1 MASATLASH
10 DGEEV
15 LFEGRAA
22 LVPSVGTLL
31 LAILTLGL
39 WLLVRWFQTMG
50 QHLPHHDAA
59 HRRGDRRAVEE
70 AGADR
75 PVSRG
80 GLHGRA
86 PFGQRIMGT
95 GNLLLKT
102 FDKTT
107 PELNV
112 LAIKTDVVKL
122 YESVRA
128 ATEADK
134 PRRGVRMVDYETGT
148 ALTRFDLHA
157 LVRRRIGRQER
168 VDDRRRRREVRDRAT
183 TPDPGPT

>member
-1 MASATLASH
+1 MPSATLASH
-10 DGEEV
+10 DGEEL

-22 LVPSVGTLL
+22 LVPSFTTLL
-31 LAILTLGL
+31 AAILTLGL
-39 WLLVRWFQTMG
+39 WLLVRWFQTLG
-50 QHLPHHDAA
+50 RTYRITT
-59 HRRGDRRAVEE
+59 RRIVVETGVLSKKLEQIDLYRVADYTVDR
-70 AGADR
+70 
-75 PVSRG
+75 
-80 GLHGRA
+80 

-112 LAIKTDVVKL
+112 IGIKTDVVKL

-134 PRRGVRMVDYETGT
+134 ARRGVRMVDYETAGS
-148 ALTRFDLHA
+148 
-157 LVRRRIGRQER
+157 
-168 VDDRRRRREVRDRAT
+168 
-183 TPDPGPT
+183 

>member
-1 MASATLASH
+1 MASTTLASH

-22 LVPSVGTLL
+22 LVPSLTTLL

-39 WLLVRWFQTMG
+39 WLIVRWFQTLG
-50 QHLPHHDAA
+50 RTYRITT
-59 HRRGDRRAVEE
+59 RRIVVETGVLSKKLE
-70 AGADR
+70 QIDLYRVADYTVER
-75 PVSRG
+75 PF
-80 GLHGRA
+80 L
-86 PFGQRIMGT
+86 QRIMGT

-112 LAIKTDVVKL
+112 LAIKADVVRL

-134 PRRGVRMVDYETGT
+134 ARRGVRMVDYES
-148 ALTRFDLHA
+148 AA
-157 LVRRRIGRQER
+157 
-168 VDDRRRRREVRDRAT
+168 
-183 TPDPGPT
+183 P

>member
-22 LVPSVGTLL
+22 LVPSFSTLL
-31 LAILTLGL
+31 AAILTLGL
-39 WLLVRWFQTMG
+39 WLLVRWFKTMG
-50 QHLPHHDAA
+50 CTYRITT
-59 HRRGDRRAVEE
+59 RRIVVETGVLSKKLE
-70 AGADR
+70 QIDLYRVADYTVER
-75 PVSRG
+75 
-80 GLHGRA
+80 

-112 LAIKTDVVKL
+112 MAIKTDVVKL
-122 YESVRA
+122 YEAVRA

-134 PRRGVRMVDYETGT
+134 ARRGVRMVDYESAGS
-148 ALTRFDLHA
+148 
-157 LVRRRIGRQER
+157 
-168 VDDRRRRREVRDRAT
+168 
-183 TPDPGPT
+183 

>member
-1 MASATLASH
+1 MRTSGLLGIGGDRSRYTQSAQVVLLDRLMASATLAAH
-10 DGEEV
+10 EGEEV

-31 LAILTLGL
+31 LAVLTLGL
-39 WLLVRWFQTMG
+39 WLLVRWFQTLG
-50 QHLPHHDAA
+50 KSYRITT
-59 HRRGDRRAVEE
+59 RRIVVETGVLSKKLE
-70 AGADR
+70 QIDLYRVADYTVER
-75 PVSRG
+75 
-80 GLHGRA
+80 

-134 PRRGVRMVDYETGT
+134 ARRGVRMVDYEGSQ
-148 ALTRFDLHA
+148 H
-157 LVRRRIGRQER
+157 
-168 VDDRRRRREVRDRAT
+168 
-183 TPDPGPT
+183 

>member
-1 MASATLASH
+1 MASVTLASH

-22 LVPSVGTLL
+22 LVPSVSTLL
-31 LAILTLGL
+31 ASILTLGL
-39 WLLVRWFQTMG
+39 WLLVRWFQTLG
-50 QHLPHHDAA
+50 KSYRITN
-59 HRRGDRRAVEE
+59 RRIVVETGVLSKKLE
-70 AGADR
+70 QIDLYRVADYTVER
-75 PVSRG
+75 P
-80 GLHGRA
+80 L
-86 PFGQRIMGT
+86 GQRLMGT

-134 PRRGVRMVDYETGT
+134 ARRGVRMVDYEG
-148 ALTRFDLHA
+148 AGA
-157 LVRRRIGRQER
+157 
-168 VDDRRRRREVRDRAT
+168 
-183 TPDPGPT
+183 PG

>member
-1 MASATLASH
+1 MASVTLAAH

-22 LVPSVGTLL
+22 LVPSITTLL
-31 LAILTLGL
+31 ACIFTLGL
-39 WLLVRWFQTMG
+39 WLLVRWFQT
-50 QHLPHHDAA
+50 LDRTYRITT
-59 HRRGDRRAVEE
+59 RRIVVETGVLSKKLE
-70 AGADR
+70 QIDLYRVADYTVER
-75 PVSRG
+75 
-80 GLHGRA
+80 
-86 PFGQRIMGT
+86 PFGQRLMGT

-112 LAIKTDVVKL
+112 MAIKTDVVKL

-134 PRRGVRMVDYETGT
+134 ARRGVRMVDYESG
-148 ALTRFDLHA
+148 AN
-157 LVRRRIGRQER
+157 
-168 VDDRRRRREVRDRAT
+168 
-183 TPDPGPT
+183 

>member
-1 MASATLASH
+1 MRTSGRLGIHQAQQSAAVSSSRRREISDVSPIVLLDRLMASTTLANR

-22 LVPSVGTLL
+22 LVPSFTTLL
-31 LAILTLGL
+31 AAILTLGL
-39 WLLVRWFQTMG
+39 WLLVRWFRTLG
-50 QHLPHHDAA
+50 TSYRITT
-59 HRRGDRRAVEE
+59 HRIVVETGVLSKKLE
-70 AGADR
+70 QIDLYRVADYTVER
-75 PVSRG
+75 
-80 GLHGRA
+80 

-112 LAIKTDVVKL
+112 LNIKTDVVKL

-134 PRRGVRMVDYETGT
+134 ARRGVRMVDYES
-148 ALTRFDLHA
+148 
-157 LVRRRIGRQER
+157 
-168 VDDRRRRREVRDRAT
+168 AT
-183 TPDPGPT
+183 P

>member
-22 LVPSVGTLL
+22 LVPSVATLL
-31 LAILTLGL
+31 LAIVTLGL
-39 WLLVRWFQTMG
+39 WLIVAWFQT
-50 QHLPHHDAA
+50 LSRTYRITT
-59 HRRGDRRAVEE
+59 RRIVVESGVLSKKLE
-70 AGADR
+70 QIDLYRVADYTVER
-75 PVSRG
+75 
-80 GLHGRA
+80 

-122 YESVRA
+122 YEQVRA

-134 PRRGVRMVDYETGT
+134 VRRGVRMVDYET
-148 ALTRFDLHA
+148 
-157 LVRRRIGRQER
+157 I
-168 VDDRRRRREVRDRAT
+168 
-183 TPDPGPT
+183 

>member
-1 MASATLASH
+1 VRALLKSCYSISSMASTTLASH

-22 LVPSVGTLL
+22 LVPSFGTLL
-31 LAILTLGL
+31 LAIVTFGL
-39 WLLVRWFQTMG
+39 WLLVRWVQTLG
-50 QHLPHHDAA
+50 RSYRITT
-59 HRRGDRRAVEE
+59 RRIVVESGVLSKKLE
-70 AGADR
+70 QIDLYRVADYTVER
-75 PVSRG
+75 
-80 GLHGRA
+80 
-86 PFGQRIMGT
+86 PFGQRLMGT

-134 PRRGVRMVDYETGT
+134 ARRGVRLVDYETG
-148 ALTRFDLHA
+148 AS
-157 LVRRRIGRQER
+157 G
-168 VDDRRRRREVRDRAT
+168 
-183 TPDPGPT
+183 

>member
-1 MASATLASH
+1 MPAHVPLASH

-22 LVPSVGTLL
+22 LVPSVATLL
-31 LAILTLGL
+31 LCFLTLGL
-39 WLLVRWFQTMG
+39 WLIVRWFQTLG
-50 QHLPHHDAA
+50 RTYRITS
-59 HRRGDRRAVEE
+59 RRIVVESGVLSKKLE
-70 AGADR
+70 QIDLYRVADYTVER
-75 PVSRG
+75 S
-80 GLHGRA
+80 
-86 PFGQRIMGT
+86 FGQRIMGT

-112 LAIKTDVVKL
+112 MAIKTDVVKL

-134 PRRGVRMVDYETGT
+134 ARRGVRMIDYESTG
-148 ALTRFDLHA
+148 
-157 LVRRRIGRQER
+157 G
-168 VDDRRRRREVRDRAT
+168 
-183 TPDPGPT
+183 

>member
-1 MASATLASH
+1 MAVSATLASH

-22 LVPSVGTLL
+22 LVPSVTTLL
-31 LAILTLGL
+31 LSVLTLGL
-39 WLLVRWFQTMG
+39 WLIVRWFQTLG
-50 QHLPHHDAA
+50 RTYRITT
-59 HRRGDRRAVEE
+59 RRIVVETGVLSKKLE
-70 AGADR
+70 QIDLYRVADYTVER
-75 PVSRG
+75 
-80 GLHGRA
+80 

-112 LAIKTDVVKL
+112 VAIKTDVVRL

-134 PRRGVRMVDYETGT
+134 ARRGVRMIDYESAGS
-148 ALTRFDLHA
+148 
-157 LVRRRIGRQER
+157 
-168 VDDRRRRREVRDRAT
+168 
-183 TPDPGPT
+183 

>member
-22 LVPSVGTLL
+22 LVPGFGTLL
-31 LAILTLGL
+31 IAILTLGL
-39 WLLVRWFQTMG
+39 WLIVRWFQTLG
-50 QHLPHHDAA
+50 RTYRITT
-59 HRRGDRRAVEE
+59 RRIVVESGVLSKKLE
-70 AGADR
+70 QIDLYRVADYTVER
-75 PVSRG
+75 
-80 GLHGRA
+80 

-122 YESVRA
+122 YERVRA

-134 PRRGVRMVDYETGT
+134 ARRGVRMVDYESGS
-148 ALTRFDLHA
+148 L
-157 LVRRRIGRQER
+157 
-168 VDDRRRRREVRDRAT
+168 
-183 TPDPGPT
+183 GP

>member
-1 MASATLASH
+1 
-10 DGEEV
+10 V

-22 LVPSVGTLL
+22 LVPSFGTLL
-31 LAILTLGL
+31 IAILTLGL

-50 QHLPHHDAA
+50 RTYRITT
-59 HRRGDRRAVEE
+59 RRIVVETGVLSKKLE
-70 AGADR
+70 QIDLYRVADYTVER
-75 PVSRG
+75 
-80 GLHGRA
+80 
-86 PFGQRIMGT
+86 PFGQRLMGT

-112 LAIKTDVVKL
+112 SAIKTDVVKL

-134 PRRGVRMVDYETGT
+134 ARRGVRVVDYES
-148 ALTRFDLHA
+148 ANPSA
-157 LVRRRIGRQER
+157 
-168 VDDRRRRREVRDRAT
+168 
-183 TPDPGPT
+183 

>member
-1 MASATLASH
+1 MTSVTLASH

-22 LVPSVGTLL
+22 LVPSFATLAL
-31 LAILTLGL
+31 SILTLGL
-39 WLLVRWFQTMG
+39 WLIVRWFQTMG
-50 QHLPHHDAA
+50 RTYRITT
-59 HRRGDRRAVEE
+59 RRIVVETGVLSKKLE
-70 AGADR
+70 QIDLYRVADYTVER
-75 PVSRG
+75 
-80 GLHGRA
+80 

-107 PELNV
+107 PDLNV
-112 LAIKTDVVKL
+112 MAIKTDVVKL

-134 PRRGVRMVDYETGT
+134 ARRGVRMVDYES
-148 ALTRFDLHA
+148 AA
-157 LVRRRIGRQER
+157 N
-168 VDDRRRRREVRDRAT
+168 
-183 TPDPGPT
+183 

>member
-22 LVPSVGTLL
+22 LVPGFGTLL
-31 LAILTLGL
+31 VAILTLGL
-39 WLLVRWFQTMG
+39 WLIVRWFQTLG
-50 QHLPHHDAA
+50 RTYRITT
-59 HRRGDRRAVEE
+59 RRIVVETGVLSKKLE
-70 AGADR
+70 QIDLYRVADYTVER
-75 PVSRG
+75 
-80 GLHGRA
+80 

-107 PELNV
+107 PELDV
-112 LAIKTDVVKL
+112 LGIKTDVVKL
-122 YESVRA
+122 YERVRA

-134 PRRGVRMVDYETGT
+134 ARRGVRMVDYESSS
-148 ALTRFDLHA
+148 
-157 LVRRRIGRQER
+157 V
-168 VDDRRRRREVRDRAT
+168 
-183 TPDPGPT
+183 GP

>member
-1 MASATLASH
+1 MASVTLASH

-22 LVPSVGTLL
+22 LVPSVSTLF

-39 WLLVRWFQTMG
+39 WLLVRWFQTLG
-50 QHLPHHDAA
+50 KTYRITS
-59 HRRGDRRAVEE
+59 RRIVVETGVLSKKLE
-70 AGADR
+70 QIDLYRVADYTVER
-75 PVSRG
+75 
-80 GLHGRA
+80 
-86 PFGQRIMGT
+86 PFGQRLMGT

-134 PRRGVRMVDYETGT
+134 ARRGVRMVDYEG
-148 ALTRFDLHA
+148 ANN
-157 LVRRRIGRQER
+157 
-168 VDDRRRRREVRDRAT
+168 
-183 TPDPGPT
+183 P

>member
-22 LVPSVGTLL
+22 LVPSFATLL
-31 LAILTLGL
+31 AAILTLGL
-39 WLLVRWFQTMG
+39 WLLVRWFQTLG
-50 QHLPHHDAA
+50 KTYRITN
-59 HRRGDRRAVEE
+59 RRIVVETGVLSKTLE
-70 AGADR
+70 QIDLYRVADYTVER
-75 PVSRG
+75 
-80 GLHGRA
+80 

-112 LAIKTDVVKL
+112 MAIKTDVVKL
-122 YESVRA
+122 YEAVRA

-134 PRRGVRMVDYETGT
+134 ARRGVRMVDYETAGN
-148 ALTRFDLHA
+148 
-157 LVRRRIGRQER
+157 
-168 VDDRRRRREVRDRAT
+168 
-183 TPDPGPT
+183 